1 MKRWILGALLGLSA
15 CGGDDDDAVADGM
28 GSSAD
33 DDADDDD
40 DDAPTS
46 ADDSGTA
53 DADGPDTGTSE
64 DARVLLQA
72 GDDVPVAV
80 ATRVLD
86 HLEAASSREVVVVA
100 PDEVLAD
107 LHPDSLVIALGT
119 TTTTSALV
127 DDAEVSAL
135 PSEGFIVRSGA
146 HAGASAIVGTGV
158 ALEPDPIGHLPIGM
172 GFAAYA
178 VLEELGFGFLH
189 PLAPMRPDDVPT
201 AAPDVDRTESPRWA
215 FRGLQLHTMHPLEL
229 THLLNGWGPAGPDD
243 VDGWT
248 AMLPEWDAYLE
259 WSLANRQNRV
269 HWVLLSSESWQEFAD
284 SPGRQERLT
293 TLVDRAHEF
302 GIWVGVD
309 TPIVQHQQNT
319 WRLIRET
326 GELDDEIAQIR
337 DRIDWLMVAGFDYL
351 ATESGTTEFTAP
363 DADRML
369 AWMDEVTT
377 WMADTHDRQA
387 FIKIHASTGQFAEG
401 YVDDDGQPL
410 NFNFLPT
417 YADER
422 LGVMPHTV
430 QHYGLDDPAPTYGN
444 TDFGYVRDF
453 LWSQTQERP
462 TVWHPETAY
471 WVSFDIDVP
480 LFLPVYAERR
490 LRDLRL
496 LAADEDGGRTPM
508 TGQSTFSSG
517 WEWGYWLQEV
527 VTARAAWDPR
537 MDLDDDAALAAAL
550 EPLARV
556 CGEAGPE
563 IVAVITDLAHRQHEL
578 LIEGRIGGVPPDDI
592 VRRNGQAYLQGAETW
607 DDVSDLA
614 MDVPGVALSMTQPD
628 KLGLVEMRNPFHDP
642 PGYSAEVEPL
652 LAEME
657 EVHQQAATDLA
668 ILSARVPASARPLVD
683 DMVDAAR
690 MTALRARQVHALYDW
705 VDGTFDAD
713 PVWLAERIDTARGA
727 LDEAVEL
734 VAEHEAD
741 YRVDPDR
748 IAGWGENPTAYRFA
762 YLWTVRSLFYWWRDE
777 AKAVLSPANPC
788 YMNVIDPVI
797 VGFGEG
803 TYADASSIAADV
815 FDAVPGLGGA
825 AECLAPPLDEPMYPP
840 PDLRP

>member
-1 MKRWILGALLGLSA
+1 VDSTDSLDPDGSDSA
-15 CGGDDDDAVADGM
+15 
-28 GSSAD
+28 
-33 DDADDDD
+33 
-40 DDAPTS
+40 T
-46 ADDSGTA
+46 
-53 DADGPDTGTSE
+53 
-64 DARVLLQA
+64 A
-72 GDDVPVAV
+72 GDPHVYLQIGVDVAQAV
-80 ATRVLD
+80 ATRVED
-86 HLEAASSREVVVVA
+86 HVRATSSRDVVRVE

-107 LHPDSLVIALGT
+107 LHPDSLVVAIGT
-119 TTTTSALV
+119 TTTTGALV
-127 DDAEVSAL
+127 DDGEIAAL
-135 PSEGFIVRSGA
+135 SGEGFVVRSGA
-146 HAGASAIVGTGV
+146 HAGTSAIVGIG
-158 ALEPDPIGHLPIGM
+158 AAIDPDPFAHASLGM

-189 PLAPMRPDDVPT
+189 PLAPMRPADLPLD
-201 AAPDVDRTESPRWA
+201 APAIDRTESPHWPV
-215 FRGLQLHTMHPLEL
+215 RGLQIHTMHPLEL
-229 THLLNGWGPAGPDD
+229 THMLNGWGPAGPDD
-243 VDGWT
+243 ADGWT
-248 AMLPEWDAYLE
+248 ALLPEWDAYLE

-269 HWVLLSSESWQEFAD
+269 HWVLLYSESWGEFAD
-284 SPGRQERLT
+284 SDVRRDRLAT
-293 TLVDRAHEF
+293 IVDRAHDF
-302 GIWVGVD
+302 GVWVGVD
-309 TPIVQHQQNT
+309 VPIVQHQQNT
-319 WRLIRET
+319 FRLIRET
-326 GELDDEIAQIR
+326 GELEDELAQIR

-363 DADRML
+363 DPDRML
-369 AWMDEVTT
+369 AWMDEVTG
-377 WMADTHDRQA
+377 WLGDMHEREA
-387 FIKIHASTGQFAEG
+387 FIKIHASTGQVAEG

-417 YADER
+417 YADPR
-422 LGVMPHTV
+422 LGIMPHTV

-453 LWSQTQERP
+453 LWTQTEERP
-462 TVWHPETAY
+462 VVWHPETAY

-496 LAADEDGGRTPM
+496 LAADEAGGRTPM
-508 TGQSTFSSG
+508 SGQATFSSG

-537 MDLDDDAALAAAL
+537 MDLDDDEALAAAL
-550 EPLARV
+550 DPLARV
-556 CGEAGPE
+556 CGDAGPE
-563 IVAVITDLAHRQHEL
+563 IVATIAALAHRQHEL
-578 LIEGRIGGVPPDDI
+578 LIEGRIAGVPPDDI
-592 VRRNGQAYLQGAETW
+592 VRRNGQAYVQGAETW

-614 MDVPGVALSMTQPD
+614 GSLPGVSLTMTQPD

-652 LAEME
+652 LAELE
-657 EVHQQAATDLA
+657 DVHAEAATDLA
-668 ILSARVPASARPLVD
+668 LLSATVPAEARPLVD
-683 DMVDAAR
+683 DLVDAAR

-713 PVWLAERIDTARGA
+713 PAWLAERIATARAA
-727 LDEAVEL
+727 LDEAL
-734 VAEHEAD
+734 VLATEHEAD

-748 IAGWGENPTAYRFA
+748 IAGWGENPTAYRYG

-825 AECLAPPLDEPMYPP
+825 AECLAPPLTEPTYPP
-840 PDLRP
+840 EGLRP